1 MVRYNRSCD
10 GQGGKRSGFFEKT
23 PLFLEIVT
31 TEKSKVDPTGTLF
44 NPRLGHEVSGIWHEM
59 IYDLDD

>member
-1 MVRYNRSCD
+1 MTVFR
-10 GQGGKRSGFFEKT
+10 GFYEMSR
-23 PLFLEIVT
+23 LFLEIIT
-31 TEKSKVDPTGTLF
+31 TEKSKVDPALVV